1 VFGSGTQHPFANYWT
16 TSGGVPEVIGVLPS
30 KEQADSLV
38 TKYFESVDP
47 VYPMINKAH
56 FMADYDRFWALSL
69 LEKQKVDP
77 SMLGLHY
84 AVYAMGAQ
92 FVQLESQQ
100 TRAQIA
106 EFYVSAAHQ
115 SLRLYPYLSR
125 TSLRTIQAM
134 VLMKYFLM
142 NDNKPTDAWAFGGLI
157 SRQAYA
163 MGLNR
168 DPSRIVAEASLK
180 EKNQRCKTWQAVYFQ
195 DTFFTVLLKLPPTT
209 SFSDCTVENLRDE
222 PIDPHLPNPR
232 TYQEPSISQIKAP
245 HSQNKTPMHMS
256 PLPINTNP
264 MSISNIAP
272 RHTSPPAPLRSLPGR
287 HTDIEYIR
295 CMWRMADLVS
305 TKLCAPQ
312 CLSKPFA
319 SSSREKSA
327 LLSRFHTLYA
337 SFPPSLTT
345 TRRSEFAVLLADG
358 GRMARQ
364 NLFLRS
370 NFWHCVM
377 LVEAEESE
385 ESGYTCN
392 VHGALEAGRTAV
404 RSFFDFWDFLRNDAS
419 VWWVFQHR
427 AFEEA
432 VSFTFHFHTSLPLA
446 LHISLSLLSIATT
459 LVDISCVYS

>member
-1 VFGSGTQHPFANYWT
+1 
-16 TSGGVPEVIGVLPS
+16 VPEVIGVLPS

-56 FMADYDRFWALSL
+56 FLADYDRFWALSL

-134 VLMKYFLM
+134 VLMQYFLM

-168 DPSRIVAEASLK
+168 NPSRIVPEASLK

-195 DTFFTVLLKLPPTT
+195 DTFFAVLLKLPPTT
-209 SFSDCTVENLRDE
+209 SFTDCTVDNLRDE
-222 PIDPHLPNPR
+222 PIDPHLPA
-232 TYQEPSISQIKAP
+232 SQP
-245 HSQNKTPMHMS
+245 HSHQSYSTQPPQKPQMPSNQTPMLLS

-272 RHTSPPAPLRSLPGR
+272 RHTTPPPSRPHPGR
-287 HTDIEYIR
+287 HTDIDYTR
-295 CMWRMADLVS
+295 CMWRMADLVQ
-305 TKLCAPQ
+305 THLCISQ
-312 CLSKPFA
+312 SLSKPYA
-319 SSSREKSA
+319 ASSRERSA
-327 LLSRFHTLYA
+327 LLSRFHALYA

-345 TRRSEFAVLLADG
+345 TARSEFAVLLTDG

-377 LVEAEESE
+377 LVEADESE
-385 ESGYTCN
+385 EAGYSCN

-404 RSFFDFWDFLRNDAS
+404 RSFFDFWDLLRSDAG

-432 VSFTFHFHTSLPLA
+432 VSTTCFPFLT
-446 LHISLSLLSIATT
+446 IQSIT
-459 LVDISCVYS
+459 IEMNVY